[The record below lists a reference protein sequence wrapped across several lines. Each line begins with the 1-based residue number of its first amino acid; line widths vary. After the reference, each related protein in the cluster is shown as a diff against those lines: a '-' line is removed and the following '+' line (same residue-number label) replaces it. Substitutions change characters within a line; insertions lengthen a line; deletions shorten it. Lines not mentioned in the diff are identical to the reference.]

1 MSSYKYK
8 ILDLVFTTLFTFLVI
23 FLTMCVIRDDERMFR
38 NLHAYENG
46 GSLPNNPIPTSYFSL
61 DWIVH
66 PITRHYKAGGVSE
79 MYEMHIPISKDA
91 CYSSGMT
98 WSNGDCGPA
107 LWQQSDFCPSKNMKI
122 PESTK
127 LSELRYAD
135 VSNPATA
142 ADILSQLYE
151 KGGDGKRSMQR
162 GDLKDGTNPVVPA
175 YWWRNSNMA
184 DVCRIERIMDMNV
197 FLNDDTTW
205 SIAASHSTT
214 VLLWGAAVV
223 MWVANIGDLMANNN
237 AYFDSLSP
245 LRKMKYILLLAPLAV
260 LLFIRITAKTE
271 SSTGMESGRLLPNG
285 SYFYVFLLTTV
296 SSYIIVSIDPT
307 VGDDEKDK
315 DRNSASPNETNGL
328 TRPGEDDVYAGGEG
342 EATSRDGMMSE
353 FKMNLSGFVK
363 MKPSATNLSAYMPR
377 TGSENSTLSFSQYNP
392 SAVLAF
398 ENFNHKW
405 EMSSDYFSTA
415 QFYAFPLLTL
425 GVYMTGTNYQVD
437 STLQQLFIAS
447 SMYGMIDVAVHR
459 FKQMIHIVHR
469 LSAEQEPADNIV
481 GRVIEFVGLVLQ
493 GFVFMFIFMLMHWN
507 LSMGTRLTLPVNGEK
522 SLQAYIETYSS
533 WSYIVFFTL
542 STLVKGTTLMARNDM
557 SSDSSAS
564 ATTAV
569 YQSMN
574 SVYNNRKSIL
584 FFLLNSFIGVL
595 LALLTA
601 SLMSEKYTQGL
612 PTLMDP
618 VAQNNVLKLY
628 RQYRSGWVAHA

>member
-23 FLTMCVIRDDERMFR
+23 FLTMCVIRDDERIFR

-46 GSLPNNPIPTSYFSL
+46 GSLANNPLPTTYFSL

-66 PITRHYKAGGVSE
+66 PITRHYRADRVSQ
-79 MYEMHIPISKDA
+79 MYEMRIPVKKDA

-107 LWQQSDFCPSKNMKI
+107 LWQQSDFCPGKNMKI
-122 PESTK
+122 PESTQ
-127 LSELRYAD
+127 LLALRYAD
-135 VSNPATA
+135 VANPATA
-142 ADILSQLYE
+142 SDILSQLYE

-162 GDLKDGTNPVVPA
+162 GDLTVPGAPVVSA

-184 DVCRIERIMDMNV
+184 DVCRIERIMEMNV

-214 VLLWGAAVV
+214 ILLWGAAVV
-223 MWVANIGDLMANNN
+223 MWVANIGDLMANNIS
-237 AYFDSLSP
+237 FRESMSS
-245 LRKMKYILLLAPLAV
+245 LRKMKYILLVAPLAV
-260 LLFIRITAKTE
+260 LVFLRISAKTE
-271 SSTGMESGRLLPNG
+271 STTGVDSARMLPNG
-285 SYFYVFLLTTV
+285 SYFYVFFMTTL
-296 SSYIIVSIDPT
+296 SSYIILSINPT
-307 VGDDEKDK
+307 VGDDEKDQEK
-315 DRNSASPNETNGL
+315 KVSP
-328 TRPGEDDVYAGGEG
+328 EG
-342 EATSRDGMMSE
+342 ELQPLNTEGGDEQGYGDDAVASE

-363 MKPSATNLSAYMPR
+363 MKPSATNLNAYMPR
-377 TGSENSTLSFSQYNP
+377 TASENSTLSFSHY
-392 SAVLAF
+392 SASEVLYF
-398 ENFNHKW
+398 ENFDKKW

-447 SMYGMIDVAVHR
+447 FMYGLIDVAVHR
-459 FKQMIHIVHR
+459 LKQMIHIVGR
-469 LSAEQEPADNIV
+469 LSTEQAPSDNIV
-481 GRVIEFVGLVLQ
+481 GRVIELVGLVLQ
-493 GFVFMFIFMLMHWN
+493 GFIFVFIFMLMHWN
-507 LSMGTRLTLPVNGEK
+507 LCMGTRLTLPVNGDK
-522 SLQAYIETYSS
+522 SLQAYIETYTS
-533 WSYIVFFTL
+533 WSYLVFFTL
-542 STLVKGTTLMARNDM
+542 STLVKATTLMARNDA
-557 SSDSSAS
+557 SKDTSAT

-574 SVYNNRKSIL
+574 SIYNNRKSIL

-601 SLMSEKYTQGL
+601 SLMSDKYTQGL
-612 PTLMDP
+612 PKPMNP
-618 VAQNNVLKLY
+618 IAQNNVLQLY
-628 RQYRSGWVAHA
+628 RQYRSGWFEHA

>member
-1 MSSYKYK
+1 MSSTKYK
-8 ILDLVFTTLFTFLVI
+8 ILDLVFTTLFTFLVV
-23 FLTMCVIRDDERMFR
+23 FLTMCVIRDDERVFR

-46 GSLPNNPIPTSYFSL
+46 GSLANNPIPTSYFAL

-66 PITRHYKAGGVSE
+66 PITRHFRADRVSE
-79 MYEMHIPISKDA
+79 MYEMHIPVEKDA
-91 CYSSGMT
+91 CYSSGMS

-107 LWQQSDFCPSKNMKI
+107 LWQQSDFCPGKNMKI
-122 PESTK
+122 PESTQ
-127 LSELRYAD
+127 LTALRYAD
-135 VSNPATA
+135 VANPATA

-151 KGGDGKRSMQR
+151 KGGDGKRSIQR
-162 GDLKDGTNPVVPA
+162 GDLAVGSAPVVPA

-184 DVCRIERIMDMNV
+184 DVCRIERIMEMNL

-214 VLLWGAAVV
+214 ILLWGAAVV

-237 AYFDSLSP
+237 SFYETMSL
-245 LRKMKYILLLAPLAV
+245 LRKMKYVLLVAPLAV
-260 LLFIRITAKTE
+260 LVFLRISAKTE
-271 SSTGMESGRLLPNG
+271 SSTGVDSARLLPNG
-285 SYFYVFLLTTV
+285 SYFYVFFMTTL
-296 SSYIIVSIDPT
+296 SSYIIVSINPT
-307 VGDDEKDK
+307 VGDDENDQDK
-315 DRNSASPNETNGL
+315 RGTPESETSGL
-328 TRPGEDDVYAGGEG
+328 TDEGYGGGGDVDTMGP
-342 EATSRDGMMSE
+342 DGAMSE

-363 MKPSATNLSAYMPR
+363 MKPSATNLNAYMPR

-392 SAVLAF
+392 AQVLGFA
-398 ENFNHKW
+398 NFDKKW

-437 STLQQLFIAS
+437 STLQQLFITS
-447 SMYGMIDVAVHR
+447 FMYGLIDVAVHR
-459 FKQMIHIVHR
+459 LKQMIHIVGR
-469 LSAEQEPADNIV
+469 LSTEQEPSDNIV
-481 GRVIEFVGLVLQ
+481 GRVIELVGLVLQ
-493 GFVFMFIFMLMHWN
+493 GFIFVFIFMLIHWN
-507 LSMGTRLTLPVNGEK
+507 LCMGTRLTLPVNGEK

-533 WSYIVFFTL
+533 WSYLVFFTL
-542 STLVKGTTLMARNDM
+542 STLVKATTLMARNDA
-557 SSDSSAS
+557 SKDSSAT

-574 SVYNNRKSIL
+574 SIYNNRKSIL

-612 PTLMDP
+612 PRPMNP
-618 VAQNNVLKLY
+618 IAQNNVLKLY
-628 RQYRSGWVAHA
+628 RQYRSGWFEHA